1 MNTLPEKTLEALL
14 DHGRDLGDTV
24 LEGVDEARRTL
35 DGLKE
40 AGLDVEA
47 LGEKLQGEG
56 VVLFEKSYDELLGVV
71 EERRRAALLE
81 SARTVKLKTF

>member
-1 MNTLPEKTLEALL
+1 MRLILVDKSGDHRRNFHPLTLSRPLWELRCGMTS
-14 DHGRDLGDTV
+14 
-24 LEGVDEARRTL
+24 
-35 DGLKE
+35 
-40 AGLDVEA
+40 

>member
-24 LEGVDEARRTL
+24 LEGVDEAHRTL
-35 DGLKE
+35 DALKE
-40 AGLDVEA
+40 LGFDVEH

-56 VVLFEKSYDELLGVV
+56 IVSFERSYDELLGVV
-71 EERRRAALLE
+71 EERRRATLLE
-81 SARTVKLKTF
+81 SARTVKIRT